1 MSLHG
6 KKIIVFGAA
15 GRLGKELVPMLVNA
29 GATVYAP
36 PRKEVDITF
45 DVWYYIFE
53 KKADIVVNLVAFTN
67 VSKAQKE
74 EHRAECAKLNII
86 GSRCVAVA
94 SHALAA
100 KVVYISTDYV
110 YPGVDGDYSVGM
122 EFPSTNYGMTKLIG
136 EWFCDPTR
144 DLVIRTS
151 FKSRG
156 TWGPNALTKVF
167 HPVYT
172 NADWADV
179 IAKKVVIAMENDLV
193 GTHNIG
199 TATKTLLD
207 LARQDYHDVDV
218 VDVKRA
224 NVGYEY
230 PCNCT
235 MVIGD

>member
-15 GRLGKELVPMLVNA
+15 GRLGKELVPMLVKA

-36 PRKEVDITF
+36 PRKDVDITF

-67 VSKAQKE
+67 VSKAQKDE
-74 EHRAECAKLNII
+74 YRAECAKLNII
-86 GSRCVAVA
+86 GNRCVCVA
-94 SHALAA
+94 SHSLAA

-110 YPGVDGDYSVGM
+110 YPGTDGEYSVGM
-122 EFPSTNYGMTKLIG
+122 ECPSTNYGMTKLIG

-144 DLVIRTS
+144 DLIIRTS

-156 TWGPNALTKVF
+156 TWGENAFTKVF

-172 NADWADV
+172 NADWADI
-179 IAKKVVIAMENDLV
+179 IAGKIVLAMESGLTGV
-193 GTHNIG
+193 HNIG
-199 TATKTLLD
+199 TAPKTLLD
-207 LARQDYHDVDV
+207 LARQDYPDVEIVDV
-218 VDVKRA
+218 ERA
-224 NVGYEY
+224 SVGYKY
-230 PCNCT
+230 PSNCT
-235 MVIGD
+235 MAIED